1 MKCNKLDDPE
11 VINSLKTFDCIGLM
25 ETHAD
30 KNVDISL
37 PGHYVFRKDRIKHKN
52 ATKPS
57 GGIAVLVRDSMRH
70 AYKFDPV
77 SDSDI
82 IWVRVLKDS
91 VSMRNDLY
99 VAFVYLPP
107 LNSAYGK
114 VNSKNI
120 MLKLEKQIEYF
131 SCKGKIMICGDLNA
145 RFGSNIDLIEKE
157 EDIHLPPPNDN
168 VFETIFPRVLCEKI
182 ICKSNW

>member
-1 MKCNKLDDPE
+1 
-11 VINSLKTFDCIGLM
+11 
-25 ETHAD
+25 
-30 KNVDISL
+30 
-37 PGHYVFRKDRIKHKN
+37 
-52 ATKPS
+52 
-57 GGIAVLVRDSMRH
+57 MRH

-91 VSMRNDLY
+91 VYMRNDLY

-107 LNSAYGK
+107 LNSSYGK

-145 RFGSNIDLIEKE
+145 RVGCNIDLIEKE
-157 EDIHLPPPNDN
+157 EDIHLPTPNDN
-168 VFETIFPRVLCEKI
+168 FV
-182 ICKSNW
+182 